1 MDTPITPTDMEALRA
16 ARALLENPG
25 LAARMTNLIGSPIEK
40 GLGMLPAGWNKKIGT
55 ITKAALVKA
64 ADVAISTLDEHP
76 SRNSSTRWHKLIVAT
91 PGGVGGCVG
100 LAGRAV
106 VLPFSPKILMRC
118 YVYIFPRGGDTTNS
132 PPILL

>member
-64 ADVAISTLDEHP
+64 ADVAISTLDELNRSEERRVGKECVSTCS
-76 SRNSSTRWHKLIVAT
+76 SRW
-91 PGGVGGCVG
+91 
-100 LAGRAV
+100 
-106 VLPFSPKILMRC
+106 SP
-118 YVYIFPRGGDTTNS
+118 YP
-132 PPILL
+132 